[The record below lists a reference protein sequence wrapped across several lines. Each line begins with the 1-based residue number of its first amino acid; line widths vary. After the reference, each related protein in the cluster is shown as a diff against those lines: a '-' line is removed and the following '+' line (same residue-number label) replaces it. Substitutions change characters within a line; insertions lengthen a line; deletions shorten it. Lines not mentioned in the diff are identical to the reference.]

1 MVPGALLDDLKRYST
16 STERLLRE
24 SKTHTAHKNL
34 LFLTRRGRPYS
45 VSTVDRLV
53 QEMRLRAVNAGMRFM
68 ANFKFHQAR
77 ATFGTWLLDVLLTS
91 GASPA
96 EAIGVVRDAMLHKDE
111 STTYSYIK
119 FRDTTR
125 AKQTAAVAFNEA
137 FTGFRSREW
146 DNEDA

>member
-1 MVPGALLDDLKRYST
+1 
-16 STERLLRE
+16 
-24 SKTHTAHKNL
+24 
-34 LFLTRRGRPYS
+34 
-45 VSTVDRLV
+45 
-53 QEMRLRAVNAGMRFM
+53 
-68 ANFKFHQAR
+68 
-77 ATFGTWLLDVLLTS
+77 
-91 GASPA
+91 
-96 EAIGVVRDAMLHKDE
+96 MLHKDE